1 MLNDVQSNNYYEY
14 GSGEQYEGG
23 EQYMGVNIN
32 PVNQNARREN
42 KSKNKRWSVIYHH
55 FKDIT
60 NKKLLLSNIY
70 FIKLW
75 NLLPTITDILPHM
88 KKMKMMSKYESSLIS
103 SKNYLILI
111 S

>member
-42 KSKNKRWSVIYHH
+42 KSKNKR
-55 FKDIT
+55 
-60 NKKLLLSNIY
+60 
-70 FIKLW
+70 
-75 NLLPTITDILPHM
+75 
-88 KKMKMMSKYESSLIS
+88 
-103 SKNYLILI
+103 
-111 S
+111 